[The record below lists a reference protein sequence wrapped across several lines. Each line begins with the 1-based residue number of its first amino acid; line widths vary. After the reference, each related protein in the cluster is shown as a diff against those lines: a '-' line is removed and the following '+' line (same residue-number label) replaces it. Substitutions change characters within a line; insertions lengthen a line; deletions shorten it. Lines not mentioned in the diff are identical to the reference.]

1 MALPCRDLRS
11 SEATLSEHTPT
22 SDKSKSRTEGWRKRT
37 KSKFQN
43 TFTIELLK
51 RRLPIVTWLPTYNWS
66 MFTYDIIAGITV
78 GLTTIPQSIAY
89 AAVAGL
95 PLQVTR
101 ITIVQRTKSI
111 ASSDYTR

>member
-1 MALPCRDLRS
+1 MAFPCRDLPS

-22 SDKSKSRTEGWRKRT
+22 SDKSKSLGWKKRT

-51 RRLPIVTWLPTYNWS
+51 RRLPITVWLPTYNWN

-101 ITIVQRTKSI
+101 ILAIGQH
-111 ASSDYTR
+111 